1 MKSNL
6 FKKIGAMV
14 TTVAMIASLGTV
26 AFADASITIGE
37 ATVSEPVNG
46 IRTVTVPY
54 TTTDV
59 TGEVAV
65 LGYVGTEA
73 ANDVETYA
81 AYDETKHT
89 IVGIEQEAVVTTGT
103 PSITFKVKQDNS
115 EDQSNVTGKDYLY
128 ITLGAQG
135 VNEAETAVIPL
146 ATEADDTIEV
156 TTAAWAGATTDEVAY
171 GSTADAKKAAAKAII
186 DAGKIKFND
195 TYEITVAALVAK
207 NLITIAEPTVDGNKY
222 TYALS
227 FTAGG
232 TGVMSSEKE
241 IVLGTVAAINVDVT
255 ITEAAAPPV
264 EDPDNFVTIGAA
276 EAEYD
281 ETNNIFDVTVPYTTT
296 NAKENG
302 EVAMMAYIGR
312 TSAFTDD
319 TETEYTNE
327 TDMRII
333 GIAQKTNGTNGGT
346 FEYKVTGDIGE
357 NTYMVV
363 KVGAQG
369 VNVAPDMVAI
379 PLTKTTTPVV
389 TDITAA
395 YGTVADLED
404 LANDNIAT
412 VSAALSGK
420 TVSIKNDSNAE
431 VATYVLGT
439 ATAEKLATA
448 TTVNGATY
456 NYATTIAAATDVTET
471 GENTNVIIPADFKVY
486 FNITV
491 APVEWTVTSGT
502 MDAITVDNIADADD
516 DAEVLAAVKA
526 AIVGKKITLT
536 SGTTGQTAET
546 TVADTWTVTK
556 VDADTYKVTVPADAT
571 LANVLPEGADV
582 TMAQIDVEFGVTVNE
597 IPAEPV
603 VLTTASLA
611 KTEETVTDAA
621 NAEAAVKA
629 INLTIGTYTKTIAE
643 WITAGV
649 VEIAASDNVYTVTVK
664 AEQEIAT
671 NVTTGTIAPMTVTVT
686 VQSGEKYIVG
696 DVDGNGRVQGADW
709 MYIVAYLG
717 RTYSDYLPAR
727 DLDFATSVSANA
739 ADIDGNGRITGAD
752 WMYIVAY
759 LGRTQG
765 TGVGVERTM
774 GQ

>member
-1 MKSNL
+1 
-6 FKKIGAMV
+6 
-14 TTVAMIASLGTV
+14 
-26 AFADASITIGE
+26 
-37 ATVSEPVNG
+37 
-46 IRTVTVPY
+46 
-54 TTTDV
+54 
-59 TGEVAV
+59 
-65 LGYVGTEA
+65 
-73 ANDVETYA
+73 
-81 AYDETKHT
+81 
-89 IVGIEQEAVVTTGT
+89 
-103 PSITFKVKQDNS
+103 
-115 EDQSNVTGKDYLY
+115 
-128 ITLGAQG
+128 
-135 VNEAETAVIPL
+135 
-146 ATEADDTIEV
+146 
-156 TTAAWAGATTDEVAY
+156 
-171 GSTADAKKAAAKAII
+171 
-186 DAGKIKFND
+186 
-195 TYEITVAALVAK
+195 
-207 NLITIAEPTVDGNKY
+207 
-222 TYALS
+222 
-227 FTAGG
+227 
-232 TGVMSSEKE
+232 
-241 IVLGTVAAINVDVT
+241 
-255 ITEAAAPPV
+255 
-264 EDPDNFVTIGAA
+264 
-276 EAEYD
+276 
-281 ETNNIFDVTVPYTTT
+281 
-296 NAKENG
+296 
-302 EVAMMAYIGR
+302 
-312 TSAFTDD
+312 
-319 TETEYTNE
+319 
-327 TDMRII
+327 
-333 GIAQKTNGTNGGT
+333 
-346 FEYKVTGDIGE
+346 
-357 NTYMVV
+357 
-363 KVGAQG
+363 
-369 VNVAPDMVAI
+369 
-379 PLTKTTTPVV
+379 
-389 TDITAA
+389 
-395 YGTVADLED
+395 
-404 LANDNIAT
+404 
-412 VSAALSGK
+412 
-420 TVSIKNDSNAE
+420 
-431 VATYVLGT
+431 
-439 ATAEKLATA
+439 
-448 TTVNGATY
+448 
-456 NYATTIAAATDVTET
+456 
-471 GENTNVIIPADFKVY
+471 
-486 FNITV
+486 
-491 APVEWTVTSGT
+491 

-546 TVADTWTVTK
+546 TVADTWAVAK